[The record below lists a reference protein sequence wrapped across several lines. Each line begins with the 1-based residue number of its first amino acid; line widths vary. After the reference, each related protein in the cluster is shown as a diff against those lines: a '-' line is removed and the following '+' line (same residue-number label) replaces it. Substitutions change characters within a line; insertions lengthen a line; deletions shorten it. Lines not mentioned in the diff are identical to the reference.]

1 LADQEKWNT
10 DERGVLVGMSGGVD
24 SSVAALI
31 LREQGYRV
39 VGVTL
44 RLWTDPASRDER
56 TCCSP
61 EAVHR
66 AKAVAHRLGV
76 PHLIVDAGDGF
87 YSQVV
92 QYFVDEYGEGRTPNP
107 CVKCN
112 SRVRFGLLLNIAYR
126 LGLAR
131 IATGH
136 YARFMGEP
144 PGLARGADRSKDQS
158 YVLAEVDPGLLRQTI
173 FPLGE
178 MTKGEVRTMAAHA
191 GLEGHST
198 PESQEICFIPD
209 DDHRRFLRERLGER
223 PGPIVDQEGRQLGR
237 HSGVYNFTIGQRK
250 GLGIASEDPLYVV
263 GLDAERR
270 EVVVGPVAE
279 IGAGRIT
286 VGGPVYHRPGIV
298 GRPTIQWRSSG
309 GAVPAHL
316 ADPETIVLEEPAT
329 GVSPGQT
336 VVVYDG
342 ETVVMAGTILSTEQ
356 WASVSPEALPGGE
369 E

>member
-1 LADQEKWNT
+1 MADQKKQGV

-31 LREQGYRV
+31 LKERGHRV

-66 AKAVAHRLGV
+66 AKAVAHRLGI
-76 PHLIVDAGDGF
+76 PHLIVDAGDSF
-87 YSQVV
+87 YGRIV

-112 SRVRFGLLLNIAYR
+112 SRVRFGLLLNIAHR
-126 LGLAR
+126 LGLVR

-136 YARFMGEP
+136 YARFTGEP
-144 PGLARGADRSKDQS
+144 PGLARGADRRKDQS
-158 YVLAEVDPGLLRQTI
+158 YVLAEVNPELLRQAI

-178 MTKGEVRTMAAHA
+178 MTKAEVRTMAADA
-191 GLEGHST
+191 GLEGHSA

-209 DDHRRFLRERLGER
+209 DDHRRFLLERLGER

-237 HSGVYNFTIGQRK
+237 HSGTYNFTIGQRK
-250 GLGIASEDPLYVV
+250 GLGIASENPLYVV
-263 GLDAERR
+263 GLAAERR
-270 EVVVGPVAE
+270 EVVVGSVAD
-279 IGAGRIT
+279 IGAGKIT
-286 VGGPVYHRPGIV
+286 VGDPVYHRPGV
-298 GRPTIQWRSSG
+298 LGRPTVQWRSTG

-316 ADPETIVLEEPAT
+316 TDPETIVLEEPAT

-336 VVVYDG
+336 AVVYDG
-342 ETVVMAGTILSTEQ
+342 ESVVMAGTIRSTEGWTAARQ
-356 WASVSPEALPGGE
+356 EAREKGE
-369 E
+369 K